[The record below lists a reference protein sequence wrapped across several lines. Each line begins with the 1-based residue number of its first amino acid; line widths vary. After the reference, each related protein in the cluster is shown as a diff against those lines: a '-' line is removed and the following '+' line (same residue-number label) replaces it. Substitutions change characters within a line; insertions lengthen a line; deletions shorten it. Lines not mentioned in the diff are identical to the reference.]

1 MSIIAFNTAF
11 TSDYYLKRDVE
22 KKTPFKIGVMD
33 SLERMYFS
41 EKLVT
46 AKKKSFVLYEMVRL
60 KLKGWETL
68 VDHEGKPALFETETA
83 ELEDIGNRAV
93 VTKRC
98 MDAIAPWI
106 IEISKAIS
114 EINRLAEQDEKN

>member
-60 KLKGWETL
+60 KLKGWENL
-68 VDHEGKPALFETETA
+68 VDHEGKPVLFETETV

-93 VTKRC
+93 ATKRC

>member
-60 KLKGWETL
+60 KLKGWENL

>member
-1 MSIIAFNTAF
+1 
-11 TSDYYLKRDVE
+11 
-22 KKTPFKIGVMD
+22 MD

-60 KLKGWETL
+60 KLKGWENL